1 MRWIL
6 IISCLVNFA
15 SVAQSLSSRNKKAI
29 ASYQQ
34 AELAFRRVQFIQAI
48 ESATTAISFDK
59 KFEEAYFL
67 KGISL
72 KKLERWRESIE
83 TLQTGLLLAASADR
97 KLRYYYDLTDTYLRQ
112 GDYERA
118 LTHGLLFRKVDNT
131 NPSINL
137 WIRQCEFSLK
147 AIHHPSPIEP
157 QELPPPLNQLPM
169 QYFPVLTA
177 DEEQIFFTV
186 RGVRGNYDDEDLFYS
201 SKDGQGQ
208 WKLPESLVSINSR
221 LREGTASV
229 SADGRTMIVA
239 RCGQNGCDLFQSQ
252 KRGEDWDELTPLQ
265 NINSPFW
272 DAQPSLSADGRLLYF
287 ASSRDGSL
295 GKADIWF
302 SRKDNKGVWSKPQN
316 AGPIINTAFD
326 EASPFIHAN
335 GRDLFFASNGREGF
349 GGFDLYHSTL
359 EKDRYTSPVNL
370 GYPLNNWD
378 DQYAMFIA
386 PSGTDGYYTQFSGKR
401 QSKLYK
407 VKFDT
412 IQTSTQPLLLKGLV
426 TSTSDKPL
434 LATLEVFDL
443 ESGEEVFYGK
453 SDSLTGTYV
462 TVLPSVSQYSV
473 RATCAGYLFF
483 SGSFDTR
490 KMNNR
495 HLIEYNIKLEP
506 VKKGASLV
514 LNNLF
519 FAFDSYELDSKSKV
533 ELEEIAKF
541 LTQNG
546 SISIEIHGHTDNRG
560 TESYN
565 LTLSQKRAES
575 VVMYLINLGISPKRL
590 KFRGFGASQPRVP
603 NDSEENKAQNR
614 RIELKIG

>member
-72 KKLERWRESIE
+72 KKLERWRESTQ

-97 KLRYYYDLTDTYLRQ
+97 KLRYYYDLTDNYLRQ
-112 GDYERA
+112 GDYEEA
-118 LTHGLLFRKVDNT
+118 LANGLLFRKWDGT

-147 AIHHPSPIEP
+147 EIHHPSPIEP
-157 QELPPPLNQLPM
+157 QELPALLNQLPM

-186 RGVRGNYDDEDLFYS
+186 RGVQGNYDDEDLFYS
-201 SKDGQGQ
+201 SKDGQGK

-287 ASSRDGSL
+287 ASSREGSL

-302 SRKDNKGVWSKPQN
+302 SRKDTKGNWSKPQN
-316 AGPIINTAFD
+316 AGPTINTAFD

-359 EKDRYTSPVNL
+359 EKDRYTSTVNL

-426 TSTSDKPL
+426 TSTTDKPL

-453 SDSLTGTYV
+453 SDSLTGTYL

-473 RATCAGYLFF
+473 RATCADYLFF

-519 FAFDSYELDSKSKV
+519 FAFDSYELDSKSRI
-533 ELEEIAKF
+533 ELEEIARF
-541 LTQNG
+541 LTQNS
-546 SISIEIHGHTDNRG
+546 SIAIEISGHTDNHG
-560 TESYN
+560 TDSYN

-575 VVMYLINLGISPKRL
+575 VVMYLIDLGISPKRL